1 VTRASSAFFAV
12 AALALACN
20 GSIRFDE
27 TPLDSGSPTC
37 PNGLCGWE
45 RDDDCDGGAT
55 CPLSCHSTMMCVGSC
70 GTSCVAECEGSSRC
84 TLTTGAGAR
93 VTCKS
98 DASCT
103 FVLGDRGRAHCDPG
117 STCGVRCVAQCT
129 LECDPGLTCQL
140 QCGSGASTPVTGI
153 SSCP

>member
-1 VTRASSAFFAV
+1 VTRGLSALV
-12 AALALACN
+12 ALAAFALACN

-27 TPLDSGSPTC
+27 TALDSGSPTC
-37 PNGLCGWE
+37 PSGLCGWE
-45 RDDDCDGGAT
+45 ISDDCDGGV
-55 CPLSCHSTMMCVGSC
+55 CPLECHSSMMCVGTC
-70 GTSCVAECEGSSRC
+70 GTSCVAECEGNSRC

-98 DASCT
+98 DASCS

-117 STCGVRCVAQCT
+117 STCGVRCAAQCT

-140 QCGSGASTPVTGI
+140 QCGSGPSAPVSGITG
-153 SSCP
+153 CP